1 MASMKDVERVADDL
15 ESLIGEFRS
24 ELSNS
29 GDFEKLMQIADDI
42 SERADNAAQ
51 TFNSVN
57 ETLMARIDEVGGRS
71 KSGGQRKK
79 SQA

>member
-15 ESLIGEFRS
+15 ESLIAEFRS
-24 ELSNS
+24 ELSNA

-57 ETLMARIDEVGGRS
+57 ETLMARIDEVGGGS

-79 SQA
+79 SHA